1 MQDTYD
7 HLCLIG
13 EGTKAQGT
21 KVIFPVI
28 SVARSSIKRNFP
40 GGPVVKNLSC
50 KKKKNLSCSID
61 VGDVGSIPGW
71 GTKSPH
77 AVGRWSLHAT
87 TREATEDSCAA
98 TKTHCSQKKNF
109 FKKQN

>member
-13 EGTKAQGT
+13 EGTKAQGP

-40 GGPVVKNLSC
+40 GGLLV
-50 KKKKNLSCSID
+50 KNLSCSI
-61 VGDVGSIPGW
+61 GDVGSTPGW

-77 AVGRWSLHAT
+77 AVG
-87 TREATEDSCAA
+87 
-98 TKTHCSQKKNF
+98 
-109 FKKQN
+109 

>member
-13 EGTKAQGT
+13 EGTKAQGP

-50 KKKKNLSCSID
+50 KKKKESILQHRCR
-61 VGDVGSIPGW
+61 GCRFNPWLG
-71 GTKSPH
+71 
-77 AVGRWSLHAT
+77 
-87 TREATEDSCAA
+87 
-98 TKTHCSQKKNF
+98 N
-109 FKKQN
+109 